1 LILNENTDVIAELKK
16 RKARRDKMPKTY
28 TQLQYERA
36 EAKQNKIKN
45 HNEKLLKNLNNN
57 TNNQI

>member
-1 LILNENTDVIAELKK
+1 MIVNENTDVIAELKK
-16 RKARRDKMPKTY
+16 RKARRDKIPKTY

-45 HNEKLLKNLNNN
+45 HNEKLLKNLRNN
-57 TNNQI
+57 TKV

>member
-1 LILNENTDVIAELKK
+1 MIVNENTDVIAELKK
-16 RKARRDKMPKTY
+16 RKARRDKIPKTY

-45 HNEKLLKNLNNN
+45 HYAPFDKLSAPGV
-57 TNNQI
+57 

>member
-1 LILNENTDVIAELKK
+1 MILNENTDVIAELKK
-16 RKARRDKMPKTY
+16 RKARRAKIPKTY

>member
-1 LILNENTDVIAELKK
+1 MILNENTDVIAELKK

>member
-16 RKARRDKMPKTY
+16 RKARRAKMPKTY

-36 EAKQNKIKN
+36 EAKQKKIKN
-45 HNEKLLKNLNNN
+45 HNERQLQLMKEQHK
-57 TNNQI
+57 

>member
-1 LILNENTDVIAELKK
+1 VIAELKK

-45 HNEKLLKNLNNN
+45 HNEKLLKNLKNN
-57 TNNQI
+57 TNDQI

>member
-1 LILNENTDVIAELKK
+1 MILNENTDVIAELKK
-16 RKARRDKMPKTY
+16 RKARRAKMPKTY

-45 HNEKLLKNLNNN
+45 HNERQLQLMKEKHK
-57 TNNQI
+57 

>member
-1 LILNENTDVIAELKK
+1 MIVNENTDVIAELKK
-16 RKARRDKMPKTY
+16 RKARRDKIPKTY

-45 HNEKLLKNLNNN
+45 HNEKLLKNLKNN
-57 TNNQI
+57 TNDQI

>member
-16 RKARRDKMPKTY
+16 RKARRAKIPKTY
-28 TQLQYERA
+28 THLQYERA

-45 HNEKLLKNLNNN
+45 HNEKLLKNLKNN